1 MLARFIL
8 AAAALAACA
17 FAQHGT
23 EARRSAS
30 DYAAH
35 VTTGNVSIAAEYLGR
50 SAGTGRG
57 MFVIPEHIVV
67 DVAVFPVSGEAV
79 EVSAG
84 QFKLRVN
91 GKKLLLP
98 QAPGMAA
105 AALKYPDWTQRP
117 HFEIGGATGNAGVVL
132 GRPRQVERFPGDQRP
147 DHAPGPATQTVQS
160 TKDMPPEEIITY
172 AALPEGPASGP
183 VSGYV
188 YFYYKG
194 KTKKIKSLELIY
206 DTGERK
212 VTLKLR

>member
-1 MLARFIL
+1 MLARL
-8 AAAALAACA
+8 AAAATFAACA

-23 EARRSAS
+23 ETRRNPS

-35 VTTGNVSIAAEYLGR
+35 LAAGNVLIAAEYLGR

-57 MFVIPEHIVV
+57 MFAIPEHIVV
-67 DVAVFPVSGEAV
+67 DVAVFPASGEPV

-84 QFKLRVN
+84 QFRLRVN

-98 QAPGMAA
+98 QTPGMAA

-117 HFEIGGATGNAGVVL
+117 HFGIGGGTGNAGVVL
-132 GRPRQVERFPGDQRP
+132 GRPRQVERFPGDRRP
-147 DHAPGPATQTVQS
+147 DHGPGPVAQTMPS
-160 TKDMPPEEIITY
+160 TEDMPPEEIVQD

-194 KTKKIKSLELIY
+194 KTKKIKSLELLY

-212 VTLKLR
+212 AALKLR